1 MGPSNCCLR
10 LKLPIICVI
19 VLLFSLIIFEVS
31 AFSITASIGR
41 PYQGRLINGIP
52 FPNQFQ
58 GYTLRDPERSYA
70 TPEAI
75 GALLDAIDAVQE
87 QYPDTCNLYFGDFSH
102 AGGGWINMHRSHQ
115 NGRDADLGMYAKGNR
130 PLDTFVPMNEEIL
143 DVPKTWCFIESLLR
157 SQHVQYIFLD
167 HRIQRLLHEYA
178 LSRGGDPFYLETLFG
193 NNRGAIM
200 QHVRGHYDHMHV
212 RFYTPWSTMAA
223 RAEDENEQKR
233 TAIEMAQQAYLPKQV
248 NYYVKGNERGLEELA
263 QSFGVNQKDLC
274 RWNRMQL
281 NDMLSPGACMVFYKR
296 SFEVEPVHLARS
308 LQPDSVPDSP
318 GFQLASAHGAGAL
331 SDSRVAIRESGSRE
345 RKLSLTSPYIYTV
358 HRGDTLDKV
367 AKRSGMD
374 IKDLC
379 ELNGLR
385 PKAGVKPGQKIKLVS
400 SKSSSSYADVSR
412 SSAIKSVHA
421 VSVADS
427 KTLKG
432 FAPVVYTAERNDT
445 LPKIA
450 KQRGIDLNTLC
461 QMNGLSKNSTL
472 KPGQK
477 IQLSTQDAGERLPA
491 SSKAGNTSVRSA
503 SKRSNSARSTLQA
516 NMKPVADSKVKAA
529 ACSPQKSQGIQK
541 VSTKSST
548 SRVGST
554 AVQTNVEKAP
564 QKKAKK

>member
-1 MGPSNCCLR
+1 MGPSSCCLR
-10 LKLPIICVI
+10 LKLPIIFVI

-31 AFSITASIGR
+31 AFSITTSIGR
-41 PYQGRLINGIP
+41 PYQGRLISGIP
-52 FPNQFQ
+52 FPSQFQ

-75 GALLDAIDAVQE
+75 GTVLDAIDAVRE
-87 QYPDTCNLYFGDFSH
+87 QYPDTCDLYFGDFSRS
-102 AGGGWINMHRSHQ
+102 GGGWINMHRSHQ

-130 PLDTFVPMNEEIL
+130 FLDTFAPMNEEIL

-167 HRIQRLLHEYA
+167 HRIQKLLHEYA
-178 LSRGGDPFYLETLFG
+178 LSQGGDPSYLETLFG

-223 RAEDENEQKR
+223 RLGDEDEQKR
-233 TAIEMAQQAYLPKQV
+233 TAIEMAQQAYLPQKV

-263 QSFGVNQKDLC
+263 QSFGVNKKDLC
-274 RWNRMQL
+274 RWNQMHL
-281 NDMLSPGACMVFYKR
+281 NDVLSPGACMVFYKR

-318 GFQLASAHGAGAL
+318 GFQLASANGADAL
-331 SDSRVAIRESGSRE
+331 SNSRATFRESGSRE
-345 RKLSLTSPYIYTV
+345 RKLALTSPYIYKV
-358 HRGDTLDKV
+358 HRGDTLEKV
-367 AKRSGMD
+367 AKRNGMD
-374 IKDLC
+374 LKDLR
-379 ELNGLR
+379 ELNGLK
-385 PKAGVKPGQKIKLVS
+385 PKEGVKPGQKIKLVS
-400 SKSSSSYADVSR
+400 SKSGSSYAEVSK

-421 VSVADS
+421 VSVADPQS
-427 KTLKG
+427 LKG
-432 FAPVVYTAERNDT
+432 FAPAVYTAERNDT

-450 KQRGIDLNTLC
+450 KQRGIDLNALC

-477 IQLSTQDAGERLPA
+477 IQLSTQDAGERTPA

-503 SKRSNSARSTLQA
+503 SKRSTSSRSTLQA
-516 NMKPVADSKVKAA
+516 NMKPVADSKVKPA
-529 ACSPQKSQGIQK
+529 ACSLQKSQGIQK
-541 VSTKSST
+541 ASTKSST
-548 SRVGST
+548 SSSGSS
-554 AVQTNVEKAP
+554 AVKTEVEKTP